1 MLGCGPP
8 LDGIGVEPPDNV
20 VAAEGVGPAGF
31 VLDVSVDGTGD
42 AGTVAGEQPQSHT
55 AATAGS
61 RIRMDVD
68 RTFSLPRRYG
78 AKMAFAS
85 FWARSSP
92 AASSLVT
99 TRITRVSPPRSTY
112 SWWNEGPQKA
122 A

>member
-1 MLGCGPP
+1 VLGCCPP

-85 FWARSSP
+85 FLGQIQPCRVVAGDDQDHKGVSTEIDVQ
-92 AASSLVT
+92 LV
-99 TRITRVSPPRSTY
+99 
-112 SWWNEGPQKA
+112 E
-122 A
+122 